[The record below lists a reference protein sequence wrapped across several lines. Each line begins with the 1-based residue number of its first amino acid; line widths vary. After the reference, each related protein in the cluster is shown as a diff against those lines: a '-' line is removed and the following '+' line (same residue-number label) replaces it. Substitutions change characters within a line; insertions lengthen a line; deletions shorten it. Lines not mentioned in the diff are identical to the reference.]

1 MALVTVKPTRF
12 DRWAAELISE
22 ETDPRFEHAAEA
34 LTWGADEHVLLAAS
48 AFLWLATRH
57 SDKDVKRF
65 TTHCLATTAVAS
77 ALPQLL
83 KTIFD
88 QERPDRKS
96 FAQHWRGIPYSG
108 KPKDAFPSGHAV
120 HMGALAS
127 LAPLLP
133 RGWKYGIWITGTV
146 LVLTRV
152 ALLAHWVS
160 DIAAGIA
167 VGIGLERLTRV
178 VMHPTS
184 FPRRTRRRS
193 H

>member
-1 MALVTVKPTRF
+1 MALVTIKPTHL
-12 DRWAAELISE
+12 DRWVAEGISK

-57 SDKDVKRF
+57 SDEGVKRF
-65 TTHCLATTAVAS
+65 TTHCLVTTAVAS
-77 ALPQLL
+77 ALPHLL

-96 FAQHWRGIPYSG
+96 FAQHRRGIPYSG

-127 LAPLLP
+127 LATLLP
-133 RGWKYGIWITGTV
+133 HRWKYGIWMTGSV
-146 LVLTRV
+146 LVTTRV

-167 VGIGLERLTRV
+167 VGIGLERTTRLV
-178 VMHPTS
+178 THPPS
-184 FPRRTRRRS
+184 FPRRNRRRS

>member
-57 SDKDVKRF
+57 SDEDVKRF

-77 ALPQLL
+77 ALPHLL

-96 FAQHWRGIPYSG
+96 FAQHRRGIPYSG

-127 LAPLLP
+127 LATLLP
-133 RGWKYGIWITGTV
+133 RGWKYGIWITGSA
-146 LVLTRV
+146 LVMTRV
-152 ALLAHWVS
+152 ALLAHWIS

-184 FPRRTRRRS
+184 FPRRTRRRF